1 MTHSLNHQLIQ
12 HQEAGRKRMKQRN
25 TMDIMNMIHLLLPLW
40 LKQKLERFKMNSRQL
55 KNRSVRHQHH
65 RPCTPR
71 TFPSQS
77 THLYSTCALAHFI
90 LQLRLVEG
98 QSSERAKTIE
108 LQEKEILSLRG
119 KVVENEEL
127 VQRAMGM
134 EGFMDQQMALLRQEH
149 EEAIRQLKN
158 QHSKEMEAE
167 VDRHREELDSA
178 LTRAQLCLLSP
189 SLPHNPPATQEVETL
204 KKEKEELVQQRDNLQ
219 QKMQLVTTE
228 LEESAK
234 SLVAFD
240 ARLSAKDEKIAR
252 LKDEIKSLYL
262 SLNNVT
268 ESNQALKSKSKSMK
282 RLLSSDPSSSPG
294 GLGRDGPLLA
304 HSPPSK
310 PLFANPL
317 IDKHWGLFYLASFG
331 LVLVLHHA
339 FSSYVIHNTSG

>member
-1 MTHSLNHQLIQ
+1 
-12 HQEAGRKRMKQRN
+12 
-25 TMDIMNMIHLLLPLW
+25 
-40 LKQKLERFKMNSRQL
+40 
-55 KNRSVRHQHH
+55 
-65 RPCTPR
+65 
-71 TFPSQS
+71 
-77 THLYSTCALAHFI
+77 
-90 LQLRLVEG
+90 LRLVEG

-158 QHSKEMEAE
+158 QHSKEMEVE
-167 VDRHREELDSA
+167 EERHHEEL
-178 LTRAQLCLLSP
+178 TQAQLCLLSP
-189 SLPHNPPATQEVETL
+189 SLPHNPLATQEVEIL
-204 KKEKEELVQQRDNLQ
+204 KKEKEVLAQQRDNLQ
-219 QKMQLVTTE
+219 QKMQLVTSE

-240 ARLSAKDEKIAR
+240 ERLSAKDEKIAR

-282 RLLSSDPSSSPG
+282 RLLSSDSSSGTG
-294 GLGRDGPLLA
+294 GSSGGSDGPLLV
-304 HSPPSK
+304 STPPPSK
-310 PLFANPL
+310 PLFTNPL
-317 IDKHWGLFYLASFG
+317 MDKHWGLFYLATFG
-331 LVLVLHHA
+331 LLLVIHHM
-339 FSSYVIHNTSG
+339 FSSYYFSHGSHQ